1 MVKFYVGEMS
11 SYKVD
16 LGSGLE
22 EVHVLERVDC
32 VLLADTKA
40 EVDCLDNALRR
51 SFQDFVRSDTT
62 TRTLV
67 DFNVF
72 QEV

>member
-22 EVHVLERVDC
+22 EVHVLVQLDC
-32 VLLADTKA
+32 VLVADTPA
-40 EVDCLDNALRR
+40 AVECLDDALRCA
-51 SFQDFVRSDTT
+51 SQDFIRSDTT

-72 QEV
+72 EEV